1 VKRAELRIGGK
12 IADRLIEWMLVA
24 LVTVVISLQ
33 FVTVAGFLI
42 EYLQPVSLLSLTCL
56 LLIAAWSFS
65 ILIKG

>member
-1 VKRAELRIGGK
+1 
-12 IADRLIEWMLVA
+12 MLVA

-42 EYLQPVSLLSLTCL
+42 EYLQPVYLLSPPCL